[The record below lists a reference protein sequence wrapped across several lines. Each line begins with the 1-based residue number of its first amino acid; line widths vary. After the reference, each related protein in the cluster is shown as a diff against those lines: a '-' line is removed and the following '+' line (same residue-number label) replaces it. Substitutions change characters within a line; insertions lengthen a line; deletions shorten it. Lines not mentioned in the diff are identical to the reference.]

1 MTEVYSAAL
10 MKESDAYT
18 VEHKIPARELML
30 RAGKRIFEKINK
42 KGPVAV
48 VCGNGNNAGDGFVIA
63 SLFHGAG
70 EDVTVYL
77 LSDKTSEVG
86 EYYLNECREKGVRT
100 VPFDAGTDL
109 SRYALIVDAIFG
121 IGFRGEVRG
130 IAREAIKAINE
141 SGAYVVSVDIN
152 SGLDADSGISDLCVV
167 SDLTVSV
174 GGFKTGHFLNMAKDV
189 MKEKVNCDIGIEP
202 IGRTY
207 RLFGEDEMRL
217 VFGRRPNFSHKGS
230 YGYVALIGGSLR
242 YPGAIRL
249 AHMANAAMRS
259 GAGVAKTAFP
269 ASLYHDITPA
279 VLESTVFP
287 LSDREGQIV
296 FSEDEIK
303 ELISGVKTVAIGM
316 GIGTGDG
323 ARKTLDYLLTRFE
336 GTLIV
341 DADGLNIL
349 SETERKRIAGAKPR
363 LILTPHAK
371 EFSRLTGAS
380 VDDVIKE
387 PVKRAEEYARET
399 GAVVLLKGTAT
410 VVTDG
415 ETTYIVDA
423 GCPGMATAGSG
434 DVLSGIASAVCSY
447 TEDLT
452 LAAAAAAY
460 VNGKAGEAAQRK
472 HGSVSMIASDTV
484 ASIPEIISRYE

>member
-18 VEHKIPARELML
+18 IDHNIPARELMF
-30 RAGKRIFEKINK
+30 RAGKRIYEKIDR

-48 VCGNGNNAGDGFVIA
+48 VCGSGNNAGDGFVIA

-70 EDVTVYL
+70 EDVTIFL
-77 LSDKTSEVG
+77 LSDKTSEIG
-86 EYYLNECREKGVRT
+86 GSFLNECRENGVRI
-100 VPFDAGTDL
+100 VPFDEKTDL
-109 SRYALIVDAIFG
+109 SGFSVVVDAVFG
-121 IGFRGEVRG
+121 IGFRGEARG
-130 IAREAIKAINE
+130 IAREAIRAINE

-152 SGLDADSGISDLCVV
+152 SGLDADSGIADLCVV

-189 MKEKVNCDIGIEP
+189 MKEKINCDIGIKP
-202 IGRTY
+202 VGRTY
-207 RLFGEDEMRL
+207 RLFGEEELRR
-217 VFGRRPNFSHKGS
+217 VFKKRPNFSHKGT
-230 YGYVALIGGSLR
+230 YGYVALIGGSTK

-269 ASLYHDITPA
+269 ASLYHEIAPS

-287 LSDREGQIV
+287 LSDLDGQIV
-296 FSEDEIK
+296 FSEKEIK
-303 ELISGVKTVAIGM
+303 ELTSGVKTVAIGM

-323 ARKTLDYLLTRFE
+323 AQQTLEYLLNCFE

-349 SETERKRIAGAKPR
+349 SATDASVLKDSKPR
-363 LILTPHAK
+363 LVLTPHVK

-380 VDDVIKE
+380 VDELIKE
-387 PVKRAEEYARET
+387 PVKRAEEYALAT
-399 GAVVLLKGTAT
+399 DTVVLLKGPST

-415 ETTYIVDA
+415 EETYIVDA

-472 HGSVSMIASDTV
+472 NGSVSMIASDTV